1 MTSSQKIGKAAWIS
15 FLIASAPLAILI
27 VVVFIGTIFLSR
39 ENVGPLEDEPTPLI
53 ERALILISVITFPI
67 VWFLGLIIAHRFNGV
82 RARLIPFL
90 ANLFPVIGLTFFAA
104 ELVRDEGSDFVWMIY
119 YICFLILTLAIGIVA
134 AIASICDKPKPES
147 EGCSQ

>member
-27 VVVFIGTIFLSR
+27 VVVFIGTIFLSS

-53 ERALILISVITFPI
+53 
-67 VWFLGLIIAHRFNGV
+67 
-82 RARLIPFL
+82 
-90 ANLFPVIGLTFFAA
+90 GLTFFAA
-104 ELVRDEGSDFVWMIY
+104 ELVGDEGPDFVWMIY
-119 YICFLILTLAIGIVA
+119 YICFLILTLSIGIVA